1 MPLSIF
7 GFRAMWSPI
16 LIGVLVFF
24 TVLYFLVTTKW
35 RKDFKYSEP
44 LKKGEAISFVFAM
57 IMFYII
63 IGSPIDLMSHIM
75 FTMHMI
81 QMAFLLLF
89 IPIFFIIGIPNW
101 LWKSIIN
108 MPYVKPAFHFFTK
121 PIIAIFNFVFL
132 FSFYHLPSILDYIK
146 LDETLHGIYT
156 LLLFMS
162 ALFMYWPLLNT
173 VEGETRMKDW
183 HKFFY
188 LIANAI
194 LITPSCALIIFSS
207 TAFYQTYTD
216 GETWMKAMAL
226 CVPTS
231 TLQGLTLSGPELFTN
246 MSPLEDQQLGGV
258 IMKILQEVIFAVILG
273 RVFLTWYK
281 NDQEN
286 ADKMTEEAIQERKRL
301 YANQNTIQ

>member
-7 GFRAMWSPI
+7 GFRAMWSPT

-24 TVLYFLVTTKW
+24 TVLYFLVTIKW
-35 RKDFKYSEP
+35 RQDFKYSEP

-57 IMFYII
+57 IMLYII

-101 LWKSIIN
+101 LWKSVIN
-108 MPYVKPAFHFFTK
+108 MPYVKPTFHFFTK
-121 PIIAIFNFVFL
+121 PVVAIFNFVFL
-132 FSFYHLPSILDYIK
+132 FSFYHLPSVLDYIK

-156 LLLFMS
+156 FVLFMS

-207 TAFYQTYTD
+207 TPFYKTYTD
-216 GETWMKAMAL
+216 GETWMQAMAL

-281 NDQEN
+281 NDQKN

>member
-7 GFRAMWSPI
+7 GFRAMWSPT

-24 TVLYFLVTTKW
+24 TVLYFLITIKW

-57 IMFYII
+57 FMVYVI

-75 FTMHMI
+75 FTMHMV

-101 LWKSIIN
+101 LWKAAIN
-108 MPYVKPAFHFFTK
+108 LPYVKPVFHFMTK
-121 PIIAIFNFVFL
+121 PIFAICFFVFM
-132 FSFYHLPSILDYIK
+132 FSVYHLPVVLDYIK
-146 LDETLHGIYT
+146 LDETAHGIYT
-156 LLLFMS
+156 FVLFMS

-173 VEGETRMKDW
+173 VEGEPRMKDLN
-183 HKFFY
+183 KFFY
-188 LIANAI
+188 IIANAI
-194 LITPSCALIIFSS
+194 LITPSCALIMFSPS
-207 TAFYQTYTD
+207 ALYATYTD
-216 GETWMKAMAL
+216 GDMWMKAMAL
-226 CVPTS
+226 CVPST

-258 IMKILQEVIFAVILG
+258 IMKIIQEIIFAVILG
-273 RVFLTWYK
+273 RVFIMWYR
-281 NDQEN
+281 NDQKN
-286 ADKMTEEAIQERKRL
+286 ADKMTEEALKERQRL
-301 YANQNTIQ
+301 TQNQYH

>member
-24 TVLYFLVTTKW
+24 TVLYFLVTIKW
-35 RKDFKYSEP
+35 RKDFEYSEK

-57 IMFYII
+57 IMLYVI
-63 IGSPIDLMSHIM
+63 IGSPIDLMAHIM
-75 FTMHMI
+75 FTMHMV

-101 LWKSIIN
+101 LWKSTIN
-108 MPYVKPAFHFFTK
+108 LPYIKPAFHFLTR
-121 PIIAIFNFVFL
+121 PIIAIFLFVFL
-132 FSFYHLPSILDYIK
+132 FSLYHLPTVFDFIK

-156 LLLFMS
+156 FVLFMS

-173 VEGETRMKDW
+173 VEDEPRMKDLN
-183 HKFFY
+183 KFFY
-188 LIANAI
+188 IIANAI
-194 LITPSCALIIFSS
+194 LITPAFALIIFSS
-207 TAFYQTYTD
+207 TPFYSTYTD
-216 GETWMKAMAL
+216 GETWMKAMTL
-226 CVPTS
+226 CVPSS

-258 IMKILQEVIFAVILG
+258 IMKIIQEIIFACILG
-273 RVFLTWYK
+273 RVFILWYR
-281 NDQEN
+281 NDQKN
-286 ADKMTEEAIQERKRL
+286 ADQMTEEALKERKRL
-301 YANQNTIQ
+301 YANQYHN